1 MQKRVTPRCLFRDGE
16 GRAASCDGSQSLA
29 TCCLPCPTGEAALS
43 QGVLLFPSLPA
54 DVLDVPPW
62 PGIWFNWKWAALQN
76 WALRFGTSHL
86 VSTAKQAEKG
96 WGREEGGNV
105 VGTALEDVM
114 KGPLT
119 SGYAAVAG

>member
-1 MQKRVTPRCLFRDGE
+1 MLPSLPDGRGGAE
-16 GRAASCDGSQSLA
+16 SGSSSL
-29 TCCLPCPTGEAALS
+29 P
-43 QGVLLFPSLPA
+43 FPSLPA